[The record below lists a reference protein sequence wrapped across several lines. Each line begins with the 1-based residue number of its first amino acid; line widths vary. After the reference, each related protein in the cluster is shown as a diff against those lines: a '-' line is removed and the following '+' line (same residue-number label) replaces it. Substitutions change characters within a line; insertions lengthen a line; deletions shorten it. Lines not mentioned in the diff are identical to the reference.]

1 MILNLGVA
9 IAGLVMAWLAGAPPW
24 AAIAAAV
31 VTFVLLG
38 VALFHRVARWISV
51 ALGTALAVGIG
62 VELGSLGAGSVLATV
77 AGGAIGLLVAAV
89 TYGSFVASVLRRSP
103 RGPGSSSS

>member
-1 MILNLGVA
+1 MILNLGVG
-9 IAGLVMAWLAGAPPW
+9 IAGLVTAWMAGAPAW

-31 VTFVLLG
+31 LTFVLLG

-62 VELGSLGAGSVLATV
+62 VELGSLGERTLATV
-77 AGGAIGLLVAAV
+77 AGGAIGLLIAAV
-89 TYGSFVASVLRRSP
+89 TYGPFVASLLWRSP
-103 RGPGSSSS
+103 RGSGSSSS